1 MSRTAAAAMATGEAR
16 DGIEINGVA
25 HVILRV
31 NRIAECIAF
40 YDQVMPFL
48 GLKAVPPRSDSFV
61 YYVGGR
67 TAVAIREADSEQT
80 DVVHVETAPGL
91 DHICF
96 RARSREDVDR
106 VFEFLGEIGAD
117 IVRPPEEGPWAPGYY
132 SLSVRD
138 PEGIRLELNHV
149 PGPGL
154 LAEGAAFDPAPDH
167 PIEGRPRARG

>member
-1 MSRTAAAAMATGEAR
+1 MAAGESR

-48 GLKAVPPRSDSFV
+48 GLKAVPPRSEYFV

-67 TAVAIREADSEQT
+67 TAVAIRQADPEHAHLA
-80 DVVHVETAPGL
+80 HVETGSGL

-106 VFEFLGEIGAD
+106 VFELVNEIGAD
-117 IVRPPEEGPWAPGYY
+117 IVRPPEDGPWAPGYY
-132 SLSVRD
+132 SFSFRD

-154 LAEGAAFDPAPDH
+154 LDEGAAFDPAPDH
-167 PIEGRPRARG
+167 PIEGRPRA

>member
-1 MSRTAAAAMATGEAR
+1 MAAGEAR
-16 DGIEINGVA
+16 DGIEVNGVA

-48 GLKAVPPRSDSFV
+48 GLKAVPPRSDFFV

-67 TAVAIREADSEQT
+67 TAVAIRGADAEHGN
-80 DVVHVETAPGL
+80 VVHVETAPGL

-106 VFEFLGEIGAD
+106 VFEFLKEIGAD

-132 SLSVRD
+132 SLSFRD

-167 PIEGRPRARG
+167 PIEGRPRAGG